1 MEMSTWLITLFLLL
15 AIARALGMRV
25 TIRFDVNQWLR
36 DRRRYRR
43 ASKEL
48 PTFPDG
54 TVVFSFSGNRPGE
67 EVFHF
72 SDGQIIGVITLPNG
86 YRSFIVDGRQVW
98 KKKNPEYAPYIEAVE
113 EMLETEDPGQPPSL
127 PKSPPEESVDEPAG
141 E

>member
-1 MEMSTWLITLFLLL
+1 MDMGAWLIALTIL
-15 AIARALGMRV
+15 IIVARALGMRV

-43 ASKEL
+43 ASKAL

-54 TVVFSFSGNRPGE
+54 TLVFSYAGHHRGE

-72 SDGQIIGVITLPNG
+72 SDGQIISVVTLPNG

-98 KKKNPEYAPYIEAVE
+98 KKRDPEYAPYIQAVE
-113 EMLETEDPGQPPSL
+113 EILDTEDQGQLPP
-127 PKSPPEESVDEPAG
+127 VDE
-141 E
+141 